1 MKSCF
6 LSLLSFHPRI
16 QSLHIN
22 YTYTNNC
29 RVGVQGGP
37 SVDVSKGLLRVHEK
51 LNKREKKGLDFCPPT
66 TSLRGQEASTV
77 VTKTGEF
84 PVWAGIQVF
93 GSFQFKQ
100 LCFHHFVSLAP
111 PGGRLHYSFCPTSF
125 CSSQWINLALSNLIC
140 SFQATIIE
148 CICFTSSPSLNSS
161 HSYSHSLQ
169 RFKEV
174 KKILAFLKFR

>member
-29 RVGVQGGP
+29 GVGVQGGP
-37 SVDVSKGLLRVHEK
+37 SVDVIKGLLRVYEK
-51 LNKREKKGLDFCPPT
+51 LNKQEKKGLDFCPPA

-93 GSFQFKQ
+93 GSFQFSALVSSFCVFSTTWWTFALQFLPHILLLVPMNK
-100 LCFHHFVSLAP
+100 LSFVKSNSFS
-111 PGGRLHYSFCPTSF
+111 PGGNNKMHL
-125 CSSQWINLALSNLIC
+125 
-140 SFQATIIE
+140 FQIKPLT
-148 CICFTSSPSLNSS
+148 
-161 HSYSHSLQ
+161 
-169 RFKEV
+169 
-174 KKILAFLKFR
+174 